1 MNEPKLR
8 KLIENLD
15 AEIRRTRSIAPQ
27 DRERLDRLQ
36 GVIGEYLDRS
46 RTGGEAQPAAARNL
60 QTALSQFESSHPALT
75 ALVAQIL
82 DDLSNIGL

>member
-8 KLIENLD
+8 KMIETLD
-15 AEIRRTRSIAPQ
+15 AEIRKTRSIAPE

-36 GVIGEYLDRS
+36 AVISEYLDRS
-46 RTGGEAQPAAARNL
+46 RPDGDAQPAAMRNL
-60 QTALSQFESSHPALT
+60 QSALSQFESSHPALT

-82 DDLSNIGL
+82 DDLSNIGI